1 MEERGGSLGTN
12 DDLPHS
18 FWRQVYTFRPREQA
32 IHSTFRLEILT
43 DAILAIAATV
53 LVLSLNA
60 TNETPHHDL
69 IHQFNAQRATLVSVL
84 LGFLWITGNW
94 VLSHRSLRQLRGADH
109 YMTLF
114 VVAGAL
120 NITLIPFATSMLAHG
135 YGHRDFWVGVEAVS
149 VVILIGNILSAWSMR
164 YAHRRG
170 LMKETAV
177 TSRRQVAMVIWY
189 SVLALAVIA
198 VAIAR
203 FAPWVALSFIV
214 VIRISAVLPLSS
226 DRRGLPGDV
235 T

>member
-1 MEERGGSLGTN
+1 MNSDEDPPE
-12 DDLPHS
+12 S
-18 FWRQVYTFRPREQA
+18 FWRQIYTFRPREQA
-32 IHSTFRLEILT
+32 IHSTFPLEIFT

-53 LVLSLNA
+53 LVLNLTA

-69 IHQFNAQRATLVSVL
+69 VHQFNAQRATLVSVL

-114 VVAGAL
+114 VIAGAL

-135 YGHRDFWVGVEAVS
+135 YAHSDFWVGVEAVS
-149 VVILIGNILSAWSMR
+149 VVILIGNVLSALSTQ

-170 LMKETAV
+170 LLKDAAA
-177 TSRRQVAMVIWY
+177 TSRRKVAMVIWY
-189 SVLALAVIA
+189 AVLTLAVVA
-198 VAIAR
+198 VIIAR

-214 VIRISAVLPLSS
+214 IIRISAVLPLSS
-226 DRRGLPGDV
+226 DRRGLPGDIS
-235 T
+235 